1 MSTAYLTSKG
11 SFFDGTPRVHRS
23 DGFLTRGWCRG
34 GDCHKAWIQFT
45 QHRYGR
51 DLLINTEGGSGP
63 ASNLAITAHV
73 WLVGSC

>member
-51 DLLINTEGGSGP
+51 DLNNSGATPRTFPDEIGSVQG
-63 ASNLAITAHV
+63 
-73 WLVGSC
+73 